1 MGFLLL
7 FISPKY
13 QDTADS
19 FLNAAKFT
27 RLLPMKEKF
36 PHKKT
41 FVCVWY
47 SIDLFLIESKMEEQH
62 E

>member
-19 FLNAAKFT
+19 FLNTAKFT
-27 RLLPMKEKF
+27 RLPPMKEKF
-36 PHKKT
+36 PNKKKHLSV
-41 FVCVWY
+41 FG
-47 SIDLFLIESKMEEQH
+47 IQ
-62 E
+62 